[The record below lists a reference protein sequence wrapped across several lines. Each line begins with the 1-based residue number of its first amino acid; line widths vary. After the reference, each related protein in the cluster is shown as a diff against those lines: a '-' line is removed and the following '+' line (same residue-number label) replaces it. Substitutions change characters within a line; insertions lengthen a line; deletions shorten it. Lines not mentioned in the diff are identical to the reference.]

1 MRAAFFEGYRTI
13 TVRDAEVPD
22 PKPDEVRLKV
32 RYCGICG
39 SDMSLYKTGA
49 LAGPDMIL
57 GHEVSGTIDLDP
69 SGRWAPGTRVT
80 YYPGLGCGEC
90 LWCREGKFRYCL
102 NPPDHHGGGFAEY
115 TTVPA
120 RSVIELPDDLDDRA
134 AAAAEPLGV
143 ALRGVELA
151 GAGPGD
157 VAYVSGLGSIGL
169 FAVCGLVA
177 SGCRVV
183 GADPREDRRS
193 LAMDLGCRSAIDPAK
208 EDPVAATVAVDP
220 HGARIALECSGAPES
235 LQQAFDTCGYE
246 GVVGVLGIPTA
257 PVFIL
262 RMTLR
267 ELRAFSI
274 QGPTLESMRGALDLL
289 RERPETAKVITHTVP
304 LEGTPG
310 AFESLANGEGGIK
323 VLVEPGG

>member
-143 ALRGVELA
+143 ALRGVELTSHHA
-151 GAGPGD
+151 GKEVYAE
-157 VAYVSGLGSIGL
+157 
-169 FAVCGLVA
+169 
-177 SGCRVV
+177 RVV
-183 GADPREDRRS
+183 VVDWLLGDTQLRS
-193 LAMDLGCRSAIDPAK
+193 GF
-208 EDPVAATVAVDP
+208 E
-220 HGARIALECSGAPES
+220 
-235 LQQAFDTCGYE
+235 LQA
-246 GVVGVLGIPTA
+246 PTA
-257 PVFIL
+257 RHWAAAL
-262 RMTLR
+262 RQQ
-267 ELRAFSI
+267 I
-274 QGPTLESMRGALDLL
+274 GA
-289 RERPETAKVITHTVP
+289 A
-304 LEGTPG
+304 
-310 AFESLANGEGGIK
+310 S
-323 VLVEPGG
+323 